1 MNISSD
7 AIYWI
12 FSTLPQVLAALAG
25 LVMTGLT
32 VYDQNLSR
40 RIDEDPS
47 REDILQPIVDGTFR
61 RGRKF
66 FVFSIVCIL
75 LDVGVLAYAEKI
87 SKGIAEVS
95 VLGNGESIVWLSVF
109 LLLLVG
115 NCYTLWLLMPILNV
129 ALSKKD
135 RSKIIAKETDETKKA
150 LDAEEQSPD
159 SKNGVKTP
167 DESDKDG
174 DDTLS
179 PMIFIEYFRRL
190 ENAVKAYFPEVE
202 GFTLGRRASMAFMV
216 GQLCKDNIIPRDY
229 ENELKNIIKLRN
241 LYIHGAEIGYVSKK
255 VIDRLKEVTDLLT
268 RNLPGNYMKI
278 LGPKAEEWR
287 KWINEYAS
295 DNKDKDNLIET
306 VTTNASHGKY
316 HILINGY
323 HVTVKPKLPDGSSG
337 ERLTVSHNDVQ
348 EFIRYLDMLRNE

>member
-1 MNISSD
+1 MISEE

-32 VYDQNLSR
+32 LFDQNLGR
-40 RIDEDPS
+40 RIDDVPS
-47 REDILQPIVDGTFR
+47 LSAVLQPLVDDTFR
-61 RGRKF
+61 SGRKF

-75 LDVGVLAYAEKI
+75 LDVGALAYAEKI

-115 NCYTLWLLMPILNV
+115 NCYTLGLLMPILNV
-129 ALSKKD
+129 ALSEKG
-135 RSKIIAKETDETKKA
+135 RSRIIAKETDTTKKA

-167 DESDKDG
+167 VEADKGG

-179 PMIFIEYFRRL
+179 PMIFIEYFRRF
-190 ENAVKAYFPEVE
+190 EQAVKAYFPEEE
-202 GFTLGRRASMAFMV
+202 GFTLGRRANMAFMV
-216 GQLCKDNIIPRDY
+216 GQLCKDNIIPRNY

-241 LYIHGAEIGYVSKK
+241 LYIHGAEIGNVSKK
-255 VIDRLKEVTDLLT
+255 VIDRLKEVTDRLT
-268 RNLPGNYMKI
+268 RYLPVYYMKT
-278 LGPKAEEWR
+278 LGPKAAEWN
-287 KWINEYAS
+287 KWVEKYADTSKDIEDLINA
-295 DNKDKDNLIET
+295 
-306 VTTNASHGKY
+306 VTKKYHHGKY
-316 HILINGY
+316 GISINGY
-323 HVTVKPKLPDGSSG
+323 HIIVETTDKSGQKEKLIIAHRDEGDFV
-337 ERLTVSHNDVQ
+337 R
-348 EFIRYLDMLRNE
+348 FLRMMENKL